1 MDILVFVFGI
11 AGAISLIYKKKI
23 GFILFVIHSMVW
35 GILSALDGHTFS
47 VITCIVFVIIDIYGY
62 IKWTA
67 EEKED
72 DVNTKVDR

>member
-23 GFILFVIHSMVW
+23 
-35 GILSALDGHTFS
+35 DGHTFS